1 MIAEYR
7 KILLVAGS
15 LEGTLISKAGYKE
28 SKVPTRYTLN
38 KGHVFYIKG
47 LYLHKRY
54 DAIIVEMKK
63 RGFKPKSERIFP
75 KNIFKEKGYIMT
87 GFHKRMTIRKRI
99 EEKIA
104 LKPDWYRISR

>member
-1 MIAEYR
+1 LIAEYR
-7 KILLVAGS
+7 EILMVAGS

>member
-1 MIAEYR
+1 M
-7 KILLVAGS
+7 VAGS

-47 LYLHKRY
+47 LYLHNRY

-63 RGFKPKSERIFP
+63 
-75 KNIFKEKGYIMT
+75 
-87 GFHKRMTIRKRI
+87 
-99 EEKIA
+99 
-104 LKPDWYRISR
+104 

>member
-7 KILLVAGS
+7 EILMVAGS

-28 SKVPTRYTLN
+28 SKVLTRYTLN

>member
-1 MIAEYR
+1 M
-7 KILLVAGS
+7 VAGS
-15 LEGTLISKAGYKE
+15 LERTLISKAGYKE
-28 SKVPTRYTLN
+28 SKVSTRYTLN
-38 KGHVFYIKG
+38 KGHLFFYYKG
-47 LYLHKRY
+47 MYLHKRY

-63 RGFKPKSERIFP
+63 RGFKPNSERIFP

>member
-7 KILLVAGS
+7 EILMVAGS

-99 EEKIA
+99 EEKNSI
-104 LKPDWYRISR
+104 KT

>member
-1 MIAEYR
+1 M
-7 KILLVAGS
+7 VAGS

-54 DAIIVEMKK
+54 DAIIVEIKK
-63 RGFKPKSERIFP
+63 EDLNQNLREYFQKIFL
-75 KNIFKEKGYIMT
+75 KKKGYIMT

>member
-7 KILLVAGS
+7 EILMVAGS

-38 KGHVFYIKG
+38 IGHVFYIKG

-75 KNIFKEKGYIMT
+75 KNIFKEKGLYN
-87 GFHKRMTIRKRI
+87 
-99 EEKIA
+99 
-104 LKPDWYRISR
+104 DWIP

>member
-1 MIAEYR
+1 M
-7 KILLVAGS
+7 VAGS
-15 LEGTLISKAGYKE
+15 LERTLISKAGYKE
-28 SKVPTRYTLN
+28 SKVLPLYTLN

>member
-7 KILLVAGS
+7 EILMVAGS

-54 DAIIVEMKK
+54 NAIIVEMKK

-75 KNIFKEKGYIMT
+75 KNIFKEKGLYNDWIL
-87 GFHKRMTIRKRI
+87 
-99 EEKIA
+99 EEDDYK
-104 LKPDWYRISR
+104 KTY

>member
-1 MIAEYR
+1 MF
-7 KILLVAGS
+7 
-15 LEGTLISKAGYKE
+15 
-28 SKVPTRYTLN
+28 
-38 KGHVFYIKG
+38 FYIKG

>member
-1 MIAEYR
+1 LIAEYR
-7 KILLVAGS
+7 EILMVAGS

-28 SKVPTRYTLN
+28 SKVLTRYTLN

>member
-1 MIAEYR
+1 M
-7 KILLVAGS
+7 VSGS
-15 LEGTLISKAGYKE
+15 LERTLISKAGYKE

-38 KGHVFYIKG
+38 KGHLFFYYKG
-47 LYLHKRY
+47 MYLHKRY

>member
-1 MIAEYR
+1 M
-7 KILLVAGS
+7 VAGS

-28 SKVPTRYTLN
+28 SKVPTRYTQN

-75 KNIFKEKGYIMT
+75 KNIFKEKGLYN
-87 GFHKRMTIRKRI
+87 
-99 EEKIA
+99 
-104 LKPDWYRISR
+104 DWIP

>member
-1 MIAEYR
+1 M
-7 KILLVAGS
+7 VAGS

-28 SKVPTRYTLN
+28 YKVPTRYTLN